1 MKTVSQR
8 PGQQRWLL
16 HTKGGRKE
24 KSNNKMPTLTAGP
37 ARSANQL
44 AEPQPRLGG
53 GVVSKASTCL
63 EDWNCARR
71 ARAVGVTQ
79 LQRPSLQEEEEVEV
93 ERWGRGGETCAWGRG
108 GTEGEVVVFER
119 QADGGSESSAL
130 W

>member
-1 MKTVSQR
+1 
-8 PGQQRWLL
+8 
-16 HTKGGRKE
+16 
-24 KSNNKMPTLTAGP
+24 MPTLTAGP

-79 LQRPSLQEEEEVEV
+79 LQRPSLQEEEEEGRRRLRGEV
-93 ERWGRGGETCAWGRG
+93 RGGVGKPARG
-108 GTEGEVVVFER
+108 AAVAPREKSWSLSDKRMAAVN
-119 QADGGSESSAL
+119 QAPCGDI
-130 W
+130 